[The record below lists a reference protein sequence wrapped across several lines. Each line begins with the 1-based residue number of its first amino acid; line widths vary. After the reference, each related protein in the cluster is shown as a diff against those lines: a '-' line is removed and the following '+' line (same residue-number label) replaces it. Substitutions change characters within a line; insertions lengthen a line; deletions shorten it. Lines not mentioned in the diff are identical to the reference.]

1 MMRDDFEQMCLIY
14 IESEIINY
22 RWHQAQI
29 EHYRDMADKIRQQY
43 AEELACPRT
52 GGSIIRMP
60 EGVGQHTP
68 WQIELSGRIYELEER
83 AEAEKKYI
91 DQVDRW
97 IAGVC
102 TPAQETMVRC
112 YMIDQQCRD
121 VDRAA
126 DRTGYSP
133 VNVKKTRERVVRKI
147 YSRFRF
153 DGSTIIFILVPL
165 SMT

>member
-22 RWHQAQI
+22 RWHQTQI

-43 AEELACPRT
+43 AEELACPRA

-83 AEAEKKYI
+83 AEAEKKHI

-133 VNVKKTRERVVRKI
+133 ANVKKTRERVVRKI
-147 YSRFRF
+147 YSRFFCELYTR
-153 DGSTIIFILVPL
+153 
-165 SMT
+165 

>member
-14 IESEIINY
+14 IESKIINY
-22 RWHQAQI
+22 RWHQTQMK
-29 EHYRDMADKIRQQY
+29 HYRDMADKIRQQY
-43 AEELACPRT
+43 AEELACPRA

-60 EGVGQHTP
+60 GGVGQHTP

-102 TPAQETMVRC
+102 TPAQEMMVRC

-121 VDRAA
+121 ADRAA

-147 YSRFRF
+147 YSRFFCELYTR
-153 DGSTIIFILVPL
+153 
-165 SMT
+165 

>member
-14 IESEIINY
+14 IESVIVNY

-83 AEAEKKYI
+83 AEAERKYI

-147 YSRFRF
+147 YSRFFCELYTR
-153 DGSTIIFILVPL
+153 
-165 SMT
+165 

>member
-14 IESEIINY
+14 IESNIINY
-22 RWHQAQI
+22 RWHQTQMK
-29 EHYRDMADKIRQQY
+29 HYRDMADKIRQQY
-43 AEELACPRT
+43 AEELACPRA

-60 EGVGQHTP
+60 GGVGQHTP

-102 TPAQETMVRC
+102 TPAQEMMVRC

-121 VDRAA
+121 ADRAA

-147 YSRFRF
+147 YSRFFCELYTR
-153 DGSTIIFILVPL
+153 
-165 SMT
+165 

>member
-43 AEELACPRT
+43 AEELAYPRT

-68 WQIELSGRIYELEER
+68 WQIELSGRIYELGER

-102 TPAQETMVRC
+102 TSAQETMVRC

-147 YSRFRF
+147 YSRFFCELYTR
-153 DGSTIIFILVPL
+153 
-165 SMT
+165 

>member
-133 VNVKKTRERVVRKI
+133 VNVKRPGRGW
-147 YSRFRF
+147 SGRFIRDF
-153 DGSTIIFILVPL
+153 SVNCILGDTFKVL
-165 SMT
+165 S

>member
-1 MMRDDFEQMCLIY
+1 MMHDDFEQMCLIY
-14 IESEIINY
+14 IESQIINY

-43 AEELACPRT
+43 AEELAYPRT

-83 AEAEKKYI
+83 AEAEKKCI

-121 VDRAA
+121 ADRAA
-126 DRTGYSP
+126 ERTGYSP

-147 YSRFRF
+147 YSRFFCELYTR
-153 DGSTIIFILVPL
+153 
-165 SMT
+165 

>member
-22 RWHQAQI
+22 RWHQAQM

-60 EGVGQHTP
+60 KGVGQHTP

-91 DQVDRW
+91 NQVDRW

-133 VNVKKTRERVVRKI
+133 DNVKKTRWRVVRKI
-147 YSRFRF
+147 YSRFFCELYTR
-153 DGSTIIFILVPL
+153 
-165 SMT
+165 

>member
-22 RWHQAQI
+22 RWHQAQM

-43 AEELACPRT
+43 AEELAYPRT

-68 WQIELSGRIYELEER
+68 WQIELSGRIYVLEER

-102 TPAQETMVRC
+102 TPAQEAMVRC
-112 YMIDQQCRD
+112 YMIDQQCRG

-147 YSRFRF
+147 YSRFFCELYTR
-153 DGSTIIFILVPL
+153 
-165 SMT
+165 

>member
-22 RWHQAQI
+22 RWHQTQMK
-29 EHYRDMADKIRQQY
+29 HYRDMADKIRQQY

-102 TPAQETMVRC
+102 TPAQEAMVRC

-133 VNVKKTRERVVRKI
+133 DNVKKTRERVVRKI
-147 YSRFRF
+147 YSRFSCELYTR
-153 DGSTIIFILVPL
+153 
-165 SMT
+165 

>member
-1 MMRDDFEQMCLIY
+1 MRDDFEQMCLIY
-14 IESEIINY
+14 IESVIINY
-22 RWHQAQI
+22 RWHQTQMK
-29 EHYRDMADKIRQQY
+29 HYRDMADKLRQQY
-43 AEELACPRT
+43 AEELAYPRT

-121 VDRAA
+121 ADRAA

-133 VNVKKTRERVVRKI
+133 DNVKKTRERVIRKI
-147 YSRFRF
+147 YSRFFCELYTR
-153 DGSTIIFILVPL
+153 
-165 SMT
+165 

>member
-112 YMIDQQCRD
+112 YMIDQQCPGCRSGGRP
-121 VDRAA
+121 DRISL
-126 DRTGYSP
+126 RSTCTKRGKGFS
-133 VNVKKTRERVVRKI
+133 K
-147 YSRFRF
+147 RFIQDF
-153 DGSTIIFILVPL
+153 F
-165 SMT
+165 

>member
-14 IESEIINY
+14 IESEIVNY

-133 VNVKKTRERVVRKI
+133 DNVKKTRERVVRKI
-147 YSRFRF
+147 YSRFSCELYTR
-153 DGSTIIFILVPL
+153 
-165 SMT
+165 

>member
-43 AEELACPRT
+43 AEELAYPRT

-83 AEAEKKYI
+83 AEDEKKYI

-97 IAGVC
+97 IASVC
-102 TPAQETMVRC
+102 TPAQEAMVRC

-147 YSRFRF
+147 YSRFFCELYTR
-153 DGSTIIFILVPL
+153 
-165 SMT
+165 

>member
-14 IESEIINY
+14 IESVIINY
-22 RWHQAQI
+22 RWHQTQMK
-29 EHYRDMADKIRQQY
+29 HYRDMADKLRQQY
-43 AEELACPRT
+43 AEELAYPRT

-121 VDRAA
+121 ADRAA

-133 VNVKKTRERVVRKI
+133 DNVKKTRERVIRKI
-147 YSRFRF
+147 YSRFFCELYTR
-153 DGSTIIFILVPL
+153 
-165 SMT
+165 

>member
-22 RWHQAQI
+22 RWHQAQM
-29 EHYRDMADKIRQQY
+29 EHYQDMADKIRQQY
-43 AEELACPRT
+43 AEELAYPRT

-83 AEAEKKYI
+83 AEAEKKCI

-121 VDRAA
+121 ADRAA

-147 YSRFRF
+147 YSRFFCELYTR
-153 DGSTIIFILVPL
+153 
-165 SMT
+165 

>member
-22 RWHQAQI
+22 RWHQAQM

-68 WQIELSGRIYELEER
+68 WQIVLSGRIYELEGR
-83 AEAEKKYI
+83 AEAERKYI

-147 YSRFRF
+147 YSRYFCELYTR
-153 DGSTIIFILVPL
+153 
-165 SMT
+165 